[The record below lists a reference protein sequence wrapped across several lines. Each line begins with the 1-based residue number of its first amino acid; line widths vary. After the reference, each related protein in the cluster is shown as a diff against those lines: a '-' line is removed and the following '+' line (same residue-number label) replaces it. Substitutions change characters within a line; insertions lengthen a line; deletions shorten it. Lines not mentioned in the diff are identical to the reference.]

1 MLPAA
6 FLLTMLAIGCSV
18 QAALSSLTADRAAAA
33 LQTAPSPDH
42 TPSGVRIHRLAL
54 GASNAYL
61 LENQAGLY
69 LVDAGLPLTD
79 GLILTRMEELGR
91 DDLRLIFIT
100 HAHIDHYGAAAA
112 VREAT
117 GAPIAIH
124 RADATAIAEGN
135 TELGMVRDWE
145 WSEDTLVPL
154 IEDTIQIDP
163 VEPDIL
169 LDDGASLAEYGLDA
183 VVLHTP
189 GHTPGSSVLIV
200 DDAYAFV
207 GDLISAN
214 GKPHAQSMYAQDW
227 PQLADSIARVQALD
241 LAWVYSG
248 HGDEPI
254 SGEALRTLEA
264 RFADE
269 PQQ

>member
-1 MLPAA
+1 M
-6 FLLTMLAIGCSV
+6 
-18 QAALSSLTADRAAAA
+18 
-33 LQTAPSPDH
+33 
-42 TPSGVRIHRLAL
+42 
-54 GASNAYL
+54 
-61 LENQAGLY
+61 
-69 LVDAGLPLTD
+69 
-79 GLILTRMEELGR
+79 
-91 DDLRLIFIT
+91 
-100 HAHIDHYGAAAA
+100 
-112 VREAT
+112 
-117 GAPIAIH
+117 
-124 RADATAIAEGN
+124 
-135 TELGMVRDWE
+135 
-145 WSEDTLVPL
+145 
-154 IEDTIQIDP
+154 
-163 VEPDIL
+163 
-169 LDDGASLAEYGLDA
+169 
-183 VVLHTP
+183 LHTP

>member
-1 MLPAA
+1 M
-6 FLLTMLAIGCSV
+6 
-18 QAALSSLTADRAAAA
+18 
-33 LQTAPSPDH
+33 
-42 TPSGVRIHRLAL
+42 RIHRLAL

-79 GLILTRMEELGR
+79 GLILERMEELGR

-124 RADATAIAEGN
+124 RADAAAMAEGN

-154 IEDTIQIDP
+154 LEDTIQIDP
-163 VEPDIL
+163 VEPDFL

-189 GHTPGSSVLIV
+189 GHTPGCISVYLDQRGIL
-200 DDAYAFV
+200 FV
-207 GDLISAN
+207 GDAIINN
-214 GKPHAQSMYAQDW
+214 GQKLVLPLLHCSDTA
-227 PQLADSIARVQALD
+227 
-241 LAWVYSG
+241 
-248 HGDEPI
+248 
-254 SGEALRTLEA
+254 EA
-264 RFADE
+264 RQSVARCRRSTYLGLQRSRRRADLRRD
-269 PQQ
+269 PAHSRNPLRRRTAAIGPLTACKPAQLTIIRRYSFPDFPSA